1 MLDTLWSILTFP
13 FRLVGWVVALIGRA
27 FGLVLGFLLM
37 MVGIA
42 LWANTWMPVG
52 IPMFIV
58 GLLIT
63 LRSLG

>member
-1 MLDTLWSILTFP
+1 MLDALWSILTFP
-13 FRLVGWVVALIGRA
+13 FRLVGWVVAILGRA
-27 FGLVLGFLLM
+27 VGLVLGFLFM

-52 IPMFIV
+52 VPLFII
-58 GLLIT
+58 GLLLT